1 MLGVRG
7 LKGRLTARLE
17 NKEDGTV
24 LNVKKGQRL
33 KTGHKILRVDRD
45 SIQVSFAGRV
55 EVILLASP
63 KTITDTS
70 AESSEEVIEVE

>member
-1 MLGVRG
+1 GS
-7 LKGRLTARLE
+7 
-17 NKEDGTV
+17 V

-45 SIQVSFAGRV
+45 SVQVSFAGRV

-63 KTITDTS
+63 KTIVDS
-70 AESSEEVIEVE
+70 SSESSEEEVIETDGE